1 MIVSKFEPHKTKKS
15 DFCSCWKCWHESWQI
30 IFKSERCTWLYRLS
44 AASLYFIVAWFRL
57 MIMVEVIWFSMGETA
72 LKIELNEL
80 EKLSVRRFQTAENR
94 LSKHNENLL
103 VFWCCSKIL
112 CRYRPRFC
120 INHFNDLQNWKH
132 EKRLET
138 NVSSLRKPVIMRE
151 NKSRFPFGDRCST
164 NWAIP
169 LNI

>member
-80 EKLSVRRFQTAENR
+80 EKLSVVVFGQGKIAHFQP
-94 LSKHNENLL
+94 NEKLL
-103 VFWCCSKIL
+103 VYWWSSKIF
-112 CRYRPRFC
+112 CKFWPRFC
-120 INHFNDLQNWKH
+120 INYFNDLQNYKH

-138 NVSSLRKPVIMRE
+138 EVSSLRNPVIMRE
-151 NKSRFPFGDRCST
+151 IKLRLTFGDRCST